1 MNLDSPS
8 VALLRMEFAL
18 SIANHYL
25 FVPTSIGLI
34 ILVAI
39 LESISVRTKNEAWV
53 RAARFWGAFFLL
65 SWFFGFI
72 TGLPLRWQLT
82 HNWNGFETYI
92 NEILEQ
98 ILMLEA
104 YIAPVMLILICL
116 FYFGWTRLNSY
127 LHCAITWSLAA
138 LLCLQAS
145 AMLVLNGWMQHP
157 VGASFGP
164 ERATITSLSAIF
176 FNPMAIDKIGHAIAA
191 AIATG
196 CMFVLAVS
204 AWYCLTKTHLTFARR
219 SIKIATPLGFLAS
232 LFIVYSGH
240 SSTYNV
246 AEFQP
251 LKFAAIE
258 GVWDT
263 TPSPVPLTLFG
274 IPDVEHGSNRYE
286 LQIPFALSV
295 LMGKDDSYSV
305 RGIRDLLKSL
315 PPSAESSGRSMS
327 DDDRLPN
334 VPLLFFSYRVMVL
347 CGAAMFVLFAV
358 GLLYSRK
365 VLRGHSTLLL
375 RIAVASAPLPWIGT
389 LAGWVVAEAGRQPWL
404 VYGVLTTKN
413 ATSIAPPVLDLTLL
427 VFAAIAYTAMTG
439 ASLVI
444 GWRVVRLGPVQTTP
458 KSLQPGRTDPDN
470 EDSRSFSTSQ
480 APRITPSRAS
490 TDVADA

>member
-8 VALLRMEFAL
+8 VALLRTEFAL
-18 SIANHYL
+18 TIANHYL

-39 LESISVRTKNEAWV
+39 LESISIRTKNEAWV

-82 HNWNGFETYI
+82 HNWNGFEAYI

-196 CMFVLAVS
+196 CMFVLSVS
-204 AWYCLTKTHLTFARR
+204 AWYCLTKTHLAFARR
-219 SIKIATPLGFLAS
+219 SIKIATSLGFLAS

-258 GVWDT
+258 GVWNT

-274 IPDVEHGSNRYE
+274 IPDVEHGNNRYE
-286 LQIPFALSV
+286 LKIPSALSV

-305 RGIRDLLKSL
+305 MGIRDILKSL
-315 PPSAESSGRSMS
+315 PSPAEASGRSMS
-327 DDDRLPN
+327 DDDHLPN

-347 CGAAMFVLFAV
+347 SGGMMFVLFTV

-365 VLRGHSTLLL
+365 VLRGHSPLML
-375 RIAVASAPLPWIGT
+375 RITIASAPLPWIGT
-389 LAGWVVAEAGRQPWL
+389 LAGWIVAEAGRQPWL
-404 VYGVLTTKN
+404 VYGVLLTKN
-413 ATSIAPPVLDLTLL
+413 ATSIAPPALDLTLL
-427 VFAAIAYTAMTG
+427 AFAAIAYALMTG

-444 GWRVVRLGPVQTTP
+444 SWKFIRSGPVRTTP
-458 KSLQPGRTDPDN
+458 KSRQPSATYPGNDDLL
-470 EDSRSFSTSQ
+470 SFGASPAS
-480 APRITPSRAS
+480 RITPTRAS
-490 TDVADA
+490 TEAADA